1 MEALKKHFPI
11 VVGTPNRLNKLF
23 ELGALSF
30 HESKLFIFD
39 LAKDAK
45 SFDLLTLP
53 SISVDVWQLI
63 ESMTSDMK
71 DGMVALLR

>member
-30 HESKLFIFD
+30 HQTKLFIFD
-39 LAKDAK
+39 LARDAK

-53 SISVDVWQLI
+53 SITTDVWQLVSNMI
-63 ESMTSDMK
+63 SDMQ
-71 DGMVALLR
+71 DGLVALLR

>member
-1 MEALKKHFPI
+1 MEALKKHFPV

-30 HESKLFIFD
+30 HQGKLFIFD

-53 SISVDVWQLI
+53 SITADVWQLV
-63 ESMTSDMK
+63 ENMASDMK
-71 DGMVALLR
+71 DGSVALLR

>member
-1 MEALKKHFPI
+1 MEALKKHFTI

-30 HESKLFIFD
+30 HQTKLFIFD
-39 LAKDAK
+39 LARDAK

-53 SISVDVWQLI
+53 SITTDVWQLV
-63 ESMTSDMK
+63 SNMTSDMQ
-71 DGMVALLR
+71 DGLVALLR